1 LFSVEVREVI
11 HFSLAIVLFNRLH
24 SKADIGWINCNRKY
38 RIMAT
43 GLKRPNDSAPGRSS
57 GSTRVAGIAA
67 GGSDRILEDDEALAA
82 LEAEHPDGMTA
93 AQIVEAFTAGGVRL
107 SEATFR
113 KWVQLGLLPRSRR
126 VGRKGK
132 HQGSLGMYPPS
143 TVRRIAAIKRLMGE
157 GLTVEDIARS
167 LRFKDEIEGLE
178 RGLGELFR
186 GFERQITGAGGG
198 DEQQASLRL
207 LDQVR
212 KQAGELVRRIGL
224 LERRVVAPLEREAKA
239 RAFGTG
245 TAGGAADL
253 L

>member
-1 LFSVEVREVI
+1 MT
-11 HFSLAIVLFNRLH
+11 
-24 SKADIGWINCNRKY
+24 IGVKRKN
-38 RIMAT
+38 
-43 GLKRPNDSAPGRSS
+43 GG
-57 GSTRVAGIAA
+57 AA
-67 GGSDRILEDDEALAA
+67 GKSLGGRRAGRPAASSDQADRFLADEGALLTLEE
-82 LEAEHPDGMTA
+82 EHAQGLTS
-93 AQIVEAFTAGGVRL
+93 AQIVEVFTAQGVRL

-132 HQGSLGMYPPS
+132 HQGSLGIYPPS
-143 TVRRIAAIKRLMGE
+143 TVRRIASIKRLMAE

-167 LRFKDEIEGLE
+167 LRFKDEIGALE
-178 RGLGELFR
+178 RGLKELFR
-186 GFERQITGAGGG
+186 GFEQQVAASGASTE
-198 DEQQASLRL
+198 EQHATTRL

-212 KQAGELVRRIGL
+212 KQAGELVRRIGIV
-224 LERRVVAPLEREAKA
+224 ERRIVAPLEREAKA

>member
-1 LFSVEVREVI
+1 
-11 HFSLAIVLFNRLH
+11 
-24 SKADIGWINCNRKY
+24 
-38 RIMAT
+38 MAT
-43 GLKRPNDSAPGRSS
+43 GIKRTNDGAATRSPGAPRAARPAPG
-57 GSTRVAGIAA
+57 
-67 GGSDRILEDDEALAA
+67 SDTADRLLGDDEALLA
-82 LEAEHPDGMTA
+82 LEEQHPDGITA
-93 AQIVEAFTAGGVRL
+93 AQIVEAFNAGGVRL

-132 HQGSLGMYPPS
+132 HQGSLGIYPPS
-143 TVRRIAAIKRLMGE
+143 TVRRIAAIKRLMAE

-167 LRFKDEIEGLE
+167 LRFKDEIDSLE
-178 RGLGELFR
+178 RGLADLFR
-186 GFERQITGAGGG
+186 GFEQQIAATGAGE
-198 DEQQASLRL
+198 DERQTSLRL

-212 KQAGELVRRIGL
+212 KQAGEMVRRIGI
-224 LERRVVAPLEREAKA
+224 LERRIVAPLEREAKA